1 METSIGMSPM
11 ERARHNLAKA
21 PDKLKRFFYSDSYL
35 VFPCITVFLSWY
47 IDIPAIALISLAILG
62 GIAVLI
68 LDDLTPTMPL
78 FFISS
83 AIFATSNIEKYLFQ
97 FIPIGIFLLLIL
109 IHVIIYR
116 PIFRVRKMYI
126 PHLIC
131 GVAIFFG
138 GVGSANKISWLS
150 EAGKEGLAQY
160 IPWIVLPLLFYF
172 FLGYCK
178 PNKYVSTKVFISK
191 VLVYFGVLITVQLV
205 ISLLFGNTIM
215 HGKGAIFKILNY
227 ESPEEPD
234 VNLGWANPNNVA
246 TLLLMCFPFGFYL
259 SHKLKKRGYKY
270 NIMGYTGFLGIFL
283 TFSRGGIL
291 FGIIIAFFISSI
303 LIFKSEHRWR
313 ELKPAVIIILLV
325 GIFCAIFFNQIV
337 GALEMAKLQGGT
349 GREKIYSDAIRNFKN
364 NILTGNGMIY
374 LRGHGEE
381 TYNNGTL
388 YWYHS
393 TFFQTIGGMGL
404 IGIIA
409 MSYEYIVRYRIIFK
423 GMKND
428 MFRIF
433 MFFGLLGY
441 ELYSLIDCG
450 TFLPY
455 PFVTLA
461 MVLTGIAEIH
471 NLETKLEQKD
481 VLLEEYK
488 IYLER

>member
-35 VFPCITVFLSWY
+35 VFFCITVFLSWY

-172 FLGYCK
+172 FL
-178 PNKYVSTKVFISK
+178 
-191 VLVYFGVLITVQLV
+191 
-205 ISLLFGNTIM
+205 
-215 HGKGAIFKILNY
+215 
-227 ESPEEPD
+227 
-234 VNLGWANPNNVA
+234 
-246 TLLLMCFPFGFYL
+246 
-259 SHKLKKRGYKY
+259 
-270 NIMGYTGFLGIFL
+270 
-283 TFSRGGIL
+283 
-291 FGIIIAFFISSI
+291 
-303 LIFKSEHRWR
+303 
-313 ELKPAVIIILLV
+313 
-325 GIFCAIFFNQIV
+325 
-337 GALEMAKLQGGT
+337 
-349 GREKIYSDAIRNFKN
+349 
-364 NILTGNGMIY
+364 
-374 LRGHGEE
+374 
-381 TYNNGTL
+381 
-388 YWYHS
+388 
-393 TFFQTIGGMGL
+393 
-404 IGIIA
+404 
-409 MSYEYIVRYRIIFK
+409 
-423 GMKND
+423 
-428 MFRIF
+428 
-433 MFFGLLGY
+433 
-441 ELYSLIDCG
+441 
-450 TFLPY
+450 
-455 PFVTLA
+455 
-461 MVLTGIAEIH
+461 
-471 NLETKLEQKD
+471 
-481 VLLEEYK
+481 
-488 IYLER
+488 